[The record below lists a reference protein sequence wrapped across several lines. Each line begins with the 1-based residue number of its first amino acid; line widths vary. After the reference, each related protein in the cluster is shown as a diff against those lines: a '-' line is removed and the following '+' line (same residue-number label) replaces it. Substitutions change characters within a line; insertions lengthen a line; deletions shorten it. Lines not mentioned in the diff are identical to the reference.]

1 MKDMNLYI
9 KILIVKYKKRISV
22 WIFLL
27 YFFNFILINNVEL
40 FLLKVW
46 VEIWILFRGKYFIF
60 IKWNVRL
67 MWNMI
72 IYLNYIFIVLV
83 KKIILVLYIFVE
95 FSKEKKLII
104 RCVYLN
110 I

>member
-1 MKDMNLYI
+1 
-9 KILIVKYKKRISV
+9 
-22 WIFLL
+22 
-27 YFFNFILINNVEL
+27 
-40 FLLKVW
+40 
-46 VEIWILFRGKYFIF
+46 
-60 IKWNVRL
+60 
-67 MWNMI
+67 MI